1 MHTCLPQGRGIWP
14 QASSKQ
20 PCSVQLL
27 HATLVALG
35 ILAIVVDG
43 IFVRIMLEP
52 RPPAR
57 TEHEVSVFLGRRPGP
72 GAEAVR
78 ARRPVR
84 AVRRC
89 RWRRDRPG
97 KVPASAILQVGLNQL
112 SETLA
117 ARNTWLVR
125 IFLLTLENGFTYS
138 QTISP
143 AGVTSKK
150 RPFAPSQIRNA

>member
-1 MHTCLPQGRGIWP
+1 MHTCLPHGRGIWP

-84 AVRRC
+84 AVQDVIV
-89 RWRRDRPG
+89 RDHSPG
-97 KVPASAILQVGLNQL
+97 RYV
-112 SETLA
+112 
-117 ARNTWLVR
+117 
-125 IFLLTLENGFTYS
+125 
-138 QTISP
+138 
-143 AGVTSKK
+143 
-150 RPFAPSQIRNA
+150 